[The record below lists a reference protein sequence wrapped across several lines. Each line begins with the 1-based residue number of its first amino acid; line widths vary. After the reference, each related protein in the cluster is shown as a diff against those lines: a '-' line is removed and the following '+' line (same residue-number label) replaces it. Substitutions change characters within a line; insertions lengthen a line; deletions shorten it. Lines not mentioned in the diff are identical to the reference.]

1 LPWVAATGQ
10 FNGANVADFRLPSSL
25 PLSCAKRLDALAQS
39 LASRSPS
46 GIAERE
52 PSRNALDT
60 ARAES
65 GRIRAEMIAELE
77 DLDWECHRLYGLVGE
92 DLTYCGDDLPGIA
105 LGERTFELV
114 LARAVDA
121 GAGGGDGAV
130 HPPRL
135 PPRSP
140 RCRRTGPPTIA
151 PSCSAVSTSS
161 PRRRRSA
168 CWSGRS
174 TRGAGRA
181 SRGRSGRSGPYGS
194 GCWTGWRAGGS
205 GSTRRVGRARGR
217 WANSAM
223 RWPAPAT

>member
-1 LPWVAATGQ
+1 MPWVAATGQ

-135 PPRSP
+135 HPDHPGAGALARRLSRPRA
-140 RCRRTGPPTIA
+140 A
-151 PSCSAVSTSS
+151 PSQRHRHEGVDPPVGAAGVQE
-161 PRRRRSA
+161 A
-168 CWSGRS
+168 LGGRVVGEAG
-174 TRGAGRA
+174 GAGRTGVA
-181 SRGRSGRSGPYGS
+181 AGPVG
-194 GCWTGWRAGGS
+194 GPAVLVRRAG
-205 GSTRRVGRARGR
+205 
-217 WANSAM
+217 
-223 RWPAPAT
+223 